1 MQPLSQSHAIA
12 ALTDFF
18 ITWEYHSRAF
28 YSACLGRLRLKDT
41 RTIVIEMDIPKL
53 SSGLPIGLLAD
64 GELATLRPRTLAGD
78 QHRNGF
84 LEGEFPLDC
93 VTSEV
98 AVHLNGGHESSIVDK
113 AGKHVQRMSLDN

>member
-1 MQPLSQSHAIA
+1 MQLSSQSHAIA

-41 RTIVIEMDIPKL
+41 RAIVIETDIPKL

-78 QHRNGF
+78 QHREGF
-84 LEGEFPLDC
+84 LEGEFPLVC
-93 VTSEV
+93 VTSEA
-98 AVHLNGGHESSIVDK
+98 AVHLKGGHESSTVDK
-113 AGKHVQRMSLDN
+113 AEKHVQRMSFDD